1 MQLPPFRL
9 ILASFRLARLGIH
22 ILGALI
28 LASVYPA
35 LSHSTQ
41 RRTLQWWSLGLL
53 NVLNVRH
60 MTEGQPPL
68 VKGAACLFVPNHIS
82 WLDIFAINVT
92 TPAGFV
98 AKSEVS
104 SWPVLGWLVQRSGT
118 LFIRRM
124 VRSDTVRVNA
134 CMADL
139 LRQGRALAVFAQGT
153 SSTPEKAVQF
163 HAPLLQS
170 AVAANAQIQPVA
182 VFYHDSN
189 GARHDAAAFVDDT
202 TFMQSLWRIACAPG
216 LQVTVTYLPPV
227 NTAGQDR
234 RALAEMAQG
243 AVNAKLAQHCLA

>member
-1 MQLPPFRL
+1 MVAGFVECAECAPYDR
-9 ILASFRLARLGIH
+9 R
-22 ILGALI
+22 
-28 LASVYPA
+28 PA
-35 LSHSTQ
+35 ATGQGRGLS
-41 RRTLQWWSLGLL
+41 
-53 NVLNVRH
+53 
-60 MTEGQPPL
+60 
-68 VKGAACLFVPNHIS
+68 FVPNHIS

-182 VFYHDSN
+182 VFTMT
-189 GARHDAAAFVDDT
+189 A
-202 TFMQSLWRIACAPG
+202 
-216 LQVTVTYLPPV
+216 TVRVMMPQPLSMTPHSCSRSGELPVRPASRSPSH
-227 NTAGQDR
+227 TCRQ
-234 RALAEMAQG
+234 
-243 AVNAKLAQHCLA
+243 